1 MIDDSD
7 ELLFSEEDETE
18 EQSGGHSSDAWKI
31 MIVDDEQSVHDVTV
45 MVLRKFQF
53 QGRPLEFLHAHS
65 GAQANQMMREHP
77 DTALMLLDVV
87 MEEDDAGLKV
97 AKHVREELK
106 NHFVR
111 IVLRTGQ
118 PGQAPEERVIE
129 TYDINDYKE
138 KTELTTKKLFTT
150 IYAALRSYRDIIT
163 IDRSRAGLER
173 IIDSSANMFRAHS
186 MDMFVSGL
194 MMQILSIL
202 GFDDNSF
209 YSRASGFVAGCGQ
222 GGDTTQPSRIV
233 VGTGAYE
240 GAVDRPVEAVVDERA
255 RKYIRQAL
263 QEKSSIYFE
272 NGCVIYFHNH
282 ANTQGLVY
290 LTGCHTLDPTEKRLL
305 DLFCANISIAYDNVT
320 LNEEIEETQ
329 KEIIYTLGTVAEFRS
344 NETGAHVVRVAKYT
358 ELLARLIGLDDN
370 ESTLIKLAS
379 PMHDIGKIAIPDSIL
394 LKPSRLTDEEYEFM
408 KKHTEIGYD
417 MLKHSRRP
425 ILQAAATIAWEH
437 QEKWDGSGY
446 PRGLKGKEI
455 HLYGRLTAI
464 ADVFDA
470 LDSSRY
476 YKEAWAMERIV
487 DYFKDQR
494 GRHFD
499 PDLTDIFLANIGK
512 FQEIRNQYKDE
523 DFNDRTI
530 LNLT

>member
-7 ELLFSEEDETE
+7 DLLFSDEDEVE
-18 EQSGGHSSDAWKI
+18 EQTTASEAWKI
-31 MIVDDEQSVHDVTV
+31 LIVDDEQSVHDVTV
-45 MVLRKFQF
+45 MVLKKFQF
-53 QGRPLEFLHAHS
+53 QGRPLEFFHAHS
-65 GAQANQMMREHP
+65 GAEAKQMMRDHP
-77 DTALMLLDVV
+77 DTALILLDVV

-97 AKHVREELK
+97 AHHIREELK

-118 PGQAPEERVIE
+118 PGQAPEEKVIE

-150 IYAALRSYRDIIT
+150 LYSALRSYRDIVT

-186 MDMFVSGL
+186 MDGFVSGL

-209 YSRASGFVAGCGQ
+209 YSRASGFVAGCGH
-222 GGDTTQPSRIV
+222 GNTNQPSRIV

-240 GAVDRPVEAVVDERA
+240 GSIDRPVETVVDERA
-255 RKYIRQAL
+255 RQYIRQAL
-263 QEKSSIYFE
+263 QEKTSIYFD
-272 NGCVIYFHNH
+272 NGCVIYFRNH

-290 LTGCHTLDPTEKRLL
+290 LTGCRTLDATEKRLL

-320 LNEEIEETQ
+320 LNQEIEETQ

-358 ELLARLIGLDDN
+358 ELLARLMGLDDN
-370 ESTLIKLAS
+370 EATLIKLAS

-394 LKPSRLTDEEYEFM
+394 LKPSRLTEDEYEFM

-494 GRHFD
+494 GKHFD
-499 PDLTDIFLANIGK
+499 PELADLFLANVEK
-512 FQEIRNQYKDE
+512 FQEIRAQYKDE
-523 DFNDRTI
+523 DFNDHT
-530 LNLT
+530 LMNLS